1 MLFKVK
7 LIWSLGILWPS
18 VREELKSVKGYE
30 ISNFSSWM
38 ITKEPGM
45 FLNDLESHLPLLW
58 DKNILALTYDQHSV
72 HWESCLALAFCPRM
86 TCLTLLICIH
96 AHICT

>member
-1 MLFKVK
+1 MKVFVNSKNYLSQHFIIFISVVQNKNNLVIGK
-7 LIWSLGILWPS
+7 LPSVILWPS

-30 ISNFSSWM
+30 NSKLSSWM

-58 DKNILALTYDQHSV
+58 DKNILDLTYD
-72 HWESCLALAFCPRM
+72 
-86 TCLTLLICIH
+86 
-96 AHICT
+96 